1 MSATATSLFAG
12 YQVVRKLSEGVAA
25 EVFLARPDGLGPSTP
40 AGAGCVVSEV
50 MRPELVEDPAVVARF
65 LLEAEN
71 RLDLVHPNL
80 ARRVKDGISSDG
92 RPFVISETVGESL
105 ASRLAADGPMRL
117 ERALP
122 LLLQV
127 CEALEFLHGRGMVHA
142 NLKPASIYLS
152 SGDPPQVK
160 LLDFGLALLRPGRTL
175 PCPRSVV
182 LVEPEYLAPERVR
195 GQRATPASDVYGLGV
210 LVYELLTGA
219 PPFTGSDSS
228 AVRRRQVEEPA
239 TPLPAPLAVVAPL
252 VDRCLA
258 KEPRDRFP
266 SIAAVKAALAELHRS
281 ECAAA
286 PLPAATA
293 EEAPAAPEHIG
304 PYELLAPLGEGATGR
319 VFMAR
324 HRTLGRRVALKV
336 LKPELAR
343 CKAEVDRFVLEAQ
356 AVNKVS
362 NEHIVQI
369 YDCSDE
375 ALPGGG
381 RRVYLVMDLLEGQSL
396 ADALRQGPLPL
407 RRGVRIMRQ
416 VASALDAGHRAGV
429 VHRDLKPDNVF
440 VTTERGTD
448 FAKLL
453 DFGVAKL
460 RNRTAEGTD
469 GRLAVGTPGYM
480 APEQVRGSWR
490 TDHRADVWGIGVV
503 LYRLLAGTLP
513 FVGRTFEELG
523 GNILSQPLP
532 PLPAATPRGEPIP
545 GPLKTLVEGCL
556 EKSAEK
562 RPQTMAEVCTAL
574 DGVLADW
581 IPATQP
587 PAKVHSFPKPSRPVW
602 PFVVL
607 GFGLALAVAGTAGL
621 GLLWTRLPAAPDPT
635 AAPAAPVVAARPAPI
650 VFSRL
655 PAAEVEVSAP
665 AAIAPR
671 TIALDT
677 APSGARVVRTADGT
691 ELGLTPL
698 EIAAPRSGELS
709 LLVRLPG
716 HQETVV
722 RLRPDSPALSLVR
735 LAALPAA
742 KAPAQKGRS
751 K

>member
-12 YQVVRKLSEGVAA
+12 YHVVRKLSEGVAA
-25 EVFLARPDGLGPSTP
+25 EVFLARPEAVGPS
-40 AGAGCVVSEV
+40 AVLGCVVSEI

-71 RLDLVHPNL
+71 RLDLIHPNL
-80 ARRVKDGISSDG
+80 ARRVKDGVSADG
-92 RPFVISETVGESL
+92 RPFVISEVVGESL
-105 ASRLAADGPMRL
+105 ATRLASDGPMRL

-122 LLLQV
+122 LLLQI
-127 CEALEFLHGRGMVHA
+127 CDALEFLHSKGMVHA
-142 NLKPASIYLS
+142 NVKPASVYLS
-152 SGDPPQVK
+152 TDDPPQAK

-182 LVEPEYLAPERVR
+182 LVEPEYLSPERVR
-195 GQRATPASDVYGLGV
+195 GQRATPASDVYGMGV
-210 LVYELLTGA
+210 LIYELLTGA

-239 TPLPAPLAVVAPL
+239 SPLPTALALVAPL

-258 KEPRDRFP
+258 KDPRDRFP
-266 SIAAVKAALAELHRS
+266 TISTLKAALAELQRTECAVSLPAASAQS
-281 ECAAA
+281 EEPAAA
-286 PLPAATA
+286 P
-293 EEAPAAPEHIG
+293 ERIG

-324 HRTLGRRVALKV
+324 HRTLGRKVALKV

-343 CKAEVDRFVLEAQ
+343 CRAEVDRFVLEAQ
-356 AVNKVS
+356 AVNKVT

-369 YDCSDE
+369 YDCADE
-375 ALPGGG
+375 VLPDGS

-396 ADALRQGPLPL
+396 ADALRENSLPL
-407 RRGVRIMRQ
+407 RRAVRVLRQ

-429 VHRDLKPDNVF
+429 VHRDLKPDNIF

-480 APEQVRGSWR
+480 APEQVRGSWK
-490 TDHRADVWGIGVV
+490 TDHRADVWGLGVV
-503 LYRLLAGTLP
+503 LYRVLAGTLP
-513 FVGRTFEELG
+513 FAGRTFEELG

-532 PLPAATPRGEPIP
+532 PLPATTPRGEPIP
-545 GPLKTLVEGCL
+545 APLKTLVEGCL
-556 EKSAEK
+556 QKSVEK

-581 IPATQP
+581 LPATQP
-587 PAKVHSFPKPSRPVW
+587 PAKVHLFPKPARPVW

-607 GFGLALAVAGTAGL
+607 GFGVTLALAGTL
-621 GLLWTRLPAAPDPT
+621 GLLYVWSRLSSVPAAPTEAVVSTP
-635 AAPAAPVVAARPAPI
+635 APAIVPRVPVPT
-650 VFSRL
+650 
-655 PAAEVEVSAP
+655 EVEIAP
-665 AAIAPR
+665 A
-671 TIALDT
+671 TITTRSVALT
-677 APSGARVVRTADGT
+677 TSPAGARVVRTSDGT
-691 ELGLTPL
+691 ELGVTPL
-698 EIAAPRSGELS
+698 ELAAPTVGELP
-709 LLVRLPG
+709 LRLELAG
-716 HQETVV
+716 YQDAVV
-722 RLRPDSPALSLVR
+722 RLRPDAPLRTVVP
-735 LAALPAA
+735 LAPSRAA
-742 KAPAQKGRS
+742 VKPSARAGPKGKAK
-751 K
+751 